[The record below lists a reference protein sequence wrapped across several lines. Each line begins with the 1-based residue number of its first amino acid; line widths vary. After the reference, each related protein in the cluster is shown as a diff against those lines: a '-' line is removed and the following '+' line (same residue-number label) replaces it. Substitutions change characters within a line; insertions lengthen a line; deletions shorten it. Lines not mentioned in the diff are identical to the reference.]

1 MKYITINSINSG
13 IMNSTEK
20 FIEES
25 ENIYNNQLLKA
36 AEKIRDNFPV
46 KSLVLISGPS
56 GSGKTTSALR
66 TAKILNEMGYK
77 TYSISMDNYF
87 RSNNSP
93 DMPLDENG
101 KIDLESPLCLDIGLF
116 SEHMYKLQ
124 KCEPIEIPVFDFAT
138 QSRSERKIPFTRQEN
153 EIVIIEGI
161 HALNPLVTGEIDSF
175 TTKIYVSV
183 RTRILSENE
192 YALHP
197 QEIRLMRRLCRDSL
211 FRGRNL
217 EDVFSFFK
225 SVSRGE
231 ELYIM
236 PYKHLADIDIDTFI
250 AYEPSAYKEIIMTE
264 LLRIKDVMK
273 DNKHYREI
281 LNILSKIEPV
291 DKEKISLTSLVREFV
306 GGSILDYN
314 G

>member
-1 MKYITINSINSG
+1 MRYITIDDINSG
-13 IMNSTEK
+13 LESDTQK
-20 FIEES
+20 FVQES
-25 ENIYNNQLLKA
+25 ENFYNNQLLKA
-36 AEKIRDNFPV
+36 TKKIRNSFPQ

-66 TAKILNEMGYK
+66 IAKLLNEMGYK
-77 TYSISMDNYF
+77 TFSVSMDNYF

-93 DMPLDENG
+93 DMPIDENG
-101 KIDLESPLCLDIGLF
+101 NIDLESPYCLDIGLF

-124 KCEPIEIPVFDFAT
+124 KCEPINIPVFDFTT
-138 QSRSERKIPFTRQEN
+138 QSRSEKTIPFKRAEN

-161 HALNPLVTGEIDSF
+161 HALNPLVTGEISSF

-183 RTRILSENE
+183 RTRILAENE

-197 QEIRLMRRLCRDSL
+197 QEIRLMRRLSRDTL
-211 FRGRNL
+211 FRGRKAQ
-217 EDVFSFFK
+217 DVFKFFK

-250 AYEPSAYKEIIMTE
+250 AYEPSAYKEFILPE
-264 LLRIKDVMK
+264 LFKIKDIMN
-273 DNKHYREI
+273 DNKHYNEI
-281 LNILSKIEPV
+281 MNILVNIDSV
-291 DKEKISLTSLVREFV
+291 DKKNISPTSLVREFV
-306 GGSILDYN
+306 GGSSFNYT
-314 G
+314 

>member
-13 IMNSTEK
+13 IKNNTLK

-25 ENIYNNQLLKA
+25 ENIYNNQLLSASERIK
-36 AEKIRDNFPV
+36 NSFPE

-66 TAKILNEMGYK
+66 IAKILNEMGYK

-87 RSNNSP
+87 RSNSSP
-93 DMPLDENG
+93 NMPLDENG
-101 KIDLESPLCLDIGLF
+101 QIDLESPYCVDINLF

-124 KCEPIEIPVFDFAT
+124 KCEPIELPIFDFTT
-138 QSRSERKIPFTRQEN
+138 QSRSDKKIPFTRQEN

-211 FRGRNL
+211 FRGRKL
-217 EDVFSFFK
+217 PDVFSFFK

-236 PYKHLADIDIDTFI
+236 PHKHRADIDIDTFI
-250 AYEPSAYKEIIMTE
+250 AYEPSAYKEIILPQ
-264 LLRIKDVMK
+264 LLEIKDIMN

-291 DKEKISLTSLVREFV
+291 DKDKISLTSLIREFV
-306 GGSILDYN
+306 GGSILDYT
-314 G
+314 

>member
-1 MKYITINSINSG
+1 MKYITIDDINSG
-13 IMNSTEK
+13 IKSDTK
-20 FIEES
+20 RFVEES
-25 ENIYNNQLLKA
+25 ENIYHNQLLES
-36 AEKIRDNFPV
+36 AEKIKNSFPQ

-66 TAKILNEMGYK
+66 IAKILNEMGYK
-77 TYSISMDNYF
+77 TFSISMDNYF

-93 DMPLDENG
+93 GMPLDENG
-101 KIDLESPLCLDIGLF
+101 NIDLESPFCLDISLF

-138 QSRSERKIPFTRQEN
+138 QSRSDKKIPFTRAEN

-161 HALNPLVTGEIDSF
+161 HALNPLVTGEIDTF

-183 RTRILSENE
+183 RTRILAENE

-197 QEIRLMRRLCRDSL
+197 QEIRLMRRLCRDTL
-211 FRGRNL
+211 FRGRKPQ
-217 EDVFSFFK
+217 DVFGFFK

-231 ELYIM
+231 EFYIM

-250 AYEPSAYKEIIMTE
+250 AYEPSAYKEIILPE
-264 LLRIKDVMK
+264 LFKIKDIMN
-273 DNKHYREI
+273 DNKHYKEI
-281 LNILSKIEPV
+281 MNILMKITPV
-291 DKEKISLTSLVREFV
+291 EKESISPTSLIREFV
-306 GGSILDYN
+306 GGSSLDYT
-314 G
+314 

>member
-13 IMNSTEK
+13 IMNNPTK

-25 ENIYNNQLLKA
+25 ENIYHNQLLEA
-36 AEKIRDNFPV
+36 SEKIISAFPA

-66 TAKILNEMGYK
+66 ISKILNEKGYK
-77 TYSISMDNYF
+77 TFSISMDNYF
-87 RSNNSP
+87 RSNSSP
-93 DMPLDENG
+93 NMPLDENG
-101 KIDLESPLCLDIGLF
+101 EIDLESPLCVDIGLF

-124 KCEPIEIPVFDFAT
+124 KCEAIDMPIFDFTT
-138 QSRSERKIPFTRQEN
+138 QARSERTIPFKREEN
-153 EIVIIEGI
+153 QIVIIEGI
-161 HALNPLVTGEIDSF
+161 HALNPLVTGDIDSF

-183 RTRILSENE
+183 RTRILSETE

-211 FRGRNL
+211 FRGRKL
-217 EDVFSFFK
+217 ADVFSFFR

-236 PYKHLADIDIDTFI
+236 PYKHRADIDIDTFI
-250 AYEPSAYKEIIMTE
+250 AYEPSAYKELILPE
-264 LLRIKDVMK
+264 LLRIKAEMN

-291 DKEKISLTSLVREFV
+291 DKDKIFPASLIREFV
-306 GGSILDYN
+306 GGSELDYT
-314 G
+314 

>member
-13 IMNSTEK
+13 IKNNTLK

-25 ENIYNNQLLKA
+25 ENIYNNQLLSASERIK
-36 AEKIRDNFPV
+36 NSFPE

-66 TAKILNEMGYK
+66 IAKILNEMGYK

-87 RSNNSP
+87 RSNSSP
-93 DMPLDENG
+93 NMPLDENG
-101 KIDLESPLCLDIGLF
+101 QIDLESPYCVDINLF

-124 KCEPIEIPVFDFAT
+124 KCEPIELPIFDFTT
-138 QSRSERKIPFTRQEN
+138 QSRSDKKIPFTRQEN

-183 RTRILSENE
+183 RTRILAENE

-211 FRGRNL
+211 FRGRKL
-217 EDVFSFFK
+217 PDVFSFFK

-236 PYKHLADIDIDTFI
+236 PHKHRADIDIDTFI
-250 AYEPSAYKEIIMTE
+250 AYEPSAYKEIILPQ
-264 LLRIKDVMK
+264 LLEIKDIMN

-291 DKEKISLTSLVREFV
+291 DKDKISLTSLIREFV
-306 GGSILDYN
+306 GGSILDYT
-314 G
+314 